1 MKIKRLLA
9 NAFTVGSFT
18 ALSRVLGL
26 VREMLQSRLVGAG
39 VAQSAFT
46 LAFALPNM
54 ARKLFGEGALTAA
67 FVPVFKSVAESE
79 GREAAERLSRA
90 VMTSVLL
97 LLAAIAAL
105 AATGT
110 CSALALSG
118 KFAFSERTQLTL
130 HLVSILLPYMLAIC
144 GAAFGMGVLN
154 AMGRF
159 KAAGFVASILNIVWI
174 AALSALAFFPSLT
187 AAQKTIAISWAI
199 LGGGAAQFGYMAWRM
214 KRAGISPAPRFAG
227 WKETHIRLV
236 WRNMW
241 IAAAGSGAI
250 QLNYLLDQALAQA
263 AAPWAAGVVGYAER
277 LMDLPLGVVGVAFGT
292 VLLPAFSGFF
302 AKGDAKGAKEAMA
315 SALSSLMF
323 VMIPA
328 SVGLAVLSREVT
340 AAIYQGGEFD
350 ATATMRVSRALAV
363 YSAGL
368 CLFSLQKV
376 LTPFFQAQGDMKT
389 PVRVTFATVALNATL
404 NIVAVWMLPEEWR
417 HVGLAASTV
426 ACAGA
431 GCAMLW
437 ARARRRNGPLGLGA
451 TFARASRHLLAAG
464 AMGAVLAA
472 LRPLAAA
479 RVAPL
484 AGAAGDVASL
494 AFLILAGMATYGA
507 ACFILKK

>member
-1 MKIKRLLA
+1 MKIKRILA
-9 NAFTVGSFT
+9 NTFTVGSFT

-26 VREMLQSRLVGAG
+26 VREMMQSRLVGAG

-67 FVPVFKSVAESE
+67 FVPVFKSVAQRE
-79 GREAAERLSRA
+79 GLEAAERLSRA

-97 LLAAIAAL
+97 LLAAATAL
-105 AATGT
+105 AATGVG
-110 CSALALSG
+110 SAFALADRFG
-118 KFAFSERTQLTL
+118 FSERTRLTL
-130 HLVSILLPYMLAIC
+130 HLVTILLPYMLAIC

-159 KAAGFVASILNIVWI
+159 KAAGLVPSILNAVWI
-174 AALSALAFFPSLT
+174 AALAALAFFPGTT
-187 AAQKTIAISWAI
+187 AAQRTVAVSWAI

-214 KRAGISPAPRFAG
+214 KRAGVSPAPRFSG
-227 WKETHIRLV
+227 WGEKNVRLV

-241 IAAAGSGAI
+241 IAAAGSGAV

-263 AAPWAAGVVGYAER
+263 ASPWAAGVVGYAER
-277 LMDLPLGVVGVAFGT
+277 LLDLPLGVVGVAFGT

-302 AKGDAKGAKEAMA
+302 AKGDAEGAKDAMA
-315 SALSSLMF
+315 SSLSSLLF

-328 SVGLAVLSREVT
+328 SVGLAVLSRETT

-350 ATATMRVSRALAV
+350 AVATARVARALAV

-389 PVRVTFATVALNATL
+389 PVRTTFATVLMNATL
-404 NIVAVWMLPEEWR
+404 NVLAVWLLPEEWR

-426 ACAGA
+426 LCAGA
-431 GCAMLW
+431 GCAILW
-437 ARARRRNGPLGLGA
+437 ACAVRRNGPLGFGKV
-451 TFARASRHLLAAG
+451 FARSARHLFAAA
-464 AMGAVLAA
+464 AMGCALVA
-472 LRPLAAA
+472 LRPFAATRIA
-479 RVAPL
+479 ANC
-484 AGAAGDVASL
+484 AGAGDVVSL
-494 AFLILAGMATYGA
+494 AFLVAAGMAIYGSI
-507 ACFILKK
+507 CFILRK